1 MEAGQFVPVVP
12 GEGRGFRAHSAAELD
27 RLLARAGLDGAERLA
42 ARAVAAVVPFRA
54 NADFHKAN

>member
-12 GEGRGFRAHSAAELD
+12 GDGRGFRAYSAGELD

-42 ARAVAAVVPFRA
+42 VGRWPRWCPSVPMTTSPST
-54 NADFHKAN
+54 